1 MKIASRRDIRD
12 FVEEVKEILGEDF
25 EEAIL
30 YGSYARNEHDTGSD
44 IDIAFKVSGEVDQD
58 EVFRIVDQFN
68 RERGLMFS
76 PRFFD
81 SKEFEYRLKN
91 GYSFYRNIETEGVE
105 I

>member
-12 FVEEVKEILGEDF
+12 FVEEVKEALGEGF

-30 YGSYARNEHDTGSD
+30 YGSYARNDHDTGSD
-44 IDIAFKVSGEVDQD
+44 IDIAFKVSGEVNQD

-68 RERGLMFS
+68 RERDLMFS

-81 SKEFEYRLKN
+81 SKDFKYKLEK
-91 GYSFYRNIETEGVE
+91 GYSFYLNIEAEGVE